1 MYVLEGIWFLQTS
14 LIHAPPLSLS
24 ATSFFV
30 ARFCVHSHQ
39 RWTLAYTLYVH
50 DGNTTKLRTSQPPSD
65 SGDYSNSTVRKDRT
79 ASTQSPYVSEYYV
92 QSCGDQIFQ
101 SYTNPYS
108 LASHNRRSVDEN
120 GDRSRR
126 HLASSRAPG
135 DHGAPLP
142 ANVDDWTSACELE
155 QHIVPGPTLRRFEAN
170 NSPPLTQVAGP
181 QSWSG
186 AFNAATEMALRQPQ
200 LVAAAVNKSQL
211 SAQDVAVE
219 KQPTLSEMQR
229 PVPVAGPRQLSSTGE
244 AQQPTTSIGARK
256 PQISEPL
263 DRPHT
268 ISKDQKLVVSPIYL
282 CQLPRLRNLPGDELV
297 S

>member
-1 MYVLEGIWFLQTS
+1 M
-14 LIHAPPLSLS
+14 
-24 ATSFFV
+24 
-30 ARFCVHSHQ
+30 
-39 RWTLAYTLYVH
+39 
-50 DGNTTKLRTSQPPSD
+50 
-65 SGDYSNSTVRKDRT
+65 
-79 ASTQSPYVSEYYV
+79 
-92 QSCGDQIFQ
+92 
-101 SYTNPYS
+101 
-108 LASHNRRSVDEN
+108 
-120 GDRSRR
+120 
-126 HLASSRAPG
+126 
-135 DHGAPLP
+135 P

-219 KQPTLSEMQR
+219 KQ
-229 PVPVAGPRQLSSTGE
+229 LSSTGE